1 MYQLGLCELHCWKLH
16 GGNKRLGHYLL
27 ISTFAN
33 FTAPSDDEY
42 SRDSDGDDSDD
53 DSDDDSEENIL
64 SETEYY
70 NETYREELAT
80 TKHGFIR
87 NYHKIIS
94 SPNYIKPEII
104 KVFVLDT
111 GERVA
116 ILKTFWI
123 RIFQRVWRRKFAKR
137 LAFFKNI
144 HNINM
149 TRLTGRNYYRG

>member
-16 GGNKRLGHYLL
+16 GGNKMLGHYLL

-33 FTAPSDDEY
+33 FTVSSDDEC
-42 SRDSDGDDSDD
+42 SGDSDD
-53 DSDDDSEENIL
+53 DDDSDDSEENIL
-64 SETEYY
+64 SEAEYY
-70 NETYREELAT
+70 GETYREELAT
-80 TKHGFIR
+80 TKHTFIR

-104 KVFVLDT
+104 KVIVLDT